1 MYSGETRQDEG
12 RGIGMSTPTRILKFL
27 TMFAVGG
34 TERQFVYLAKSLDR
48 SRFDI
53 RVGCLSREGEFL
65 KDIEAINIP
74 VSEYTIKSL
83 YSPRMLY
90 RQWDF
95 ARDLRHQG
103 IRLVHA
109 YGFYPNVFS
118 IPAARAAGC
127 ITIASV
133 RDTGVFTSQVKLK
146 TVTQKLACQL
156 ADCVV
161 ANSSAVRDWLISIGI
176 AENHIRVIPNGI
188 TLSGRPGR
196 PTAFPIRRE
205 LGIDET
211 APLVTVISRLNPAK
225 GVDYF
230 LKAIVTVAQ
239 QFPDARFLIVGG
251 SYFDPAYKPS
261 LEKLSAEL
269 GLQNRVAF
277 TGERNDVPA
286 ILQESNI
293 SVLPSLSEGFSN
305 SLLEAMAAGLP
316 VIATNVGGNPEIVRD
331 GETGFLVPARDPKAL
346 SEAIGR
352 ILRSPELGIRF
363 GQAGYER
370 VARNFSLA
378 STVRQTEELYTH
390 LLGERTAKHG
400 RPVCA

>member
-1 MYSGETRQDEG
+1 MP
-12 RGIGMSTPTRILKFL
+12 TPIRILKFL

-34 TERQFVYLAKSLDR
+34 TERQFVYLARSLDR
-48 SRFDI
+48 SQFDI
-53 RVGCLSREGEFL
+53 RVGCLSRKGEFL

-83 YSPRMLY
+83 YSPRMLS
-90 RQWDF
+90 RQWSF
-95 ARDLRHQG
+95 AKDLRREK

-146 TVTQKLACQL
+146 TVTQKIACQL
-156 ADCVV
+156 ADCVI
-161 ANSSAVRDWLISIGI
+161 ANSSAVRDWLVSLGV
-176 AENHIRVIPNGI
+176 AKDHIRVIPNGI
-188 TLSGRPGR
+188 SLSQSPGR
-196 PTAFPIRRE
+196 PATFPIRRE
-205 LGIDET
+205 MGIDESS
-211 APLVTVISRLNPAK
+211 PLVAVVSRLNPAK

-230 LKAIVTVAQ
+230 LRAAVTVAQ
-239 QFPDARFLIVGG
+239 KFPAARFLVVGS
-251 SYFDPAYKPS
+251 SYFDPSYKPS
-261 LEKLSAEL
+261 LEKLALDL

-277 TGERNDVPA
+277 MGERNDVPS
-286 ILQESNI
+286 ILQEATV

-316 VIATNVGGNPEIVRD
+316 VVATNVGGNPEIVQE
-331 GETGFLVPARDPKAL
+331 GKTGFLVPARDPNAL
-346 SEAIGR
+346 SEAMSRVIA
-352 ILRSPELGIRF
+352 SPELGIQL

-378 STVRQTEELYTH
+378 STVRQTEDLYND
-390 LLGERTAKHG
+390 LLGERAARHG

>member
-1 MYSGETRQDEG
+1 
-12 RGIGMSTPTRILKFL
+12 LKFL

-53 RVGCLSREGEFL
+53 SVGCLSRKGEFL

-83 YSPRMLY
+83 YSPRMLS
-90 RQWDF
+90 RQWNF
-95 ARDLRHQG
+95 ARDLRRNK

-118 IPAARAAGC
+118 VPAARAAGC

-161 ANSSAVRDWLISIGI
+161 ANSSAVRDWLVSIGLGKD
-176 AENHIRVIPNGI
+176 HIRVIPNGI
-188 TLSGRPGR
+188 ALSRFPSRPA
-196 PTAFPIRRE
+196 TFPIRRE
-205 LGIDET
+205 LGIDER
-211 APLVTVISRLNPAK
+211 APLVVVVSRLNPAK

-230 LKAIVTVAQ
+230 LKAVVTVAQ
-239 QFPDARFLIVGG
+239 QFPTARFLVVGS
-251 SYFDPAYKPS
+251 SYFDPSYKPS
-261 LEKLSAEL
+261 LEKLAMDL
-269 GLQNRVAF
+269 GLQNRVTF
-277 TGERNDVPA
+277 MGERNDVPA
-286 ILQESNI
+286 ILQEATV

-305 SLLEAMAAGLP
+305 ALLEAMAAGLP
-316 VIATNVGGNPEIVRD
+316 VIATNVGGNPEIVQD

-346 SEAIGR
+346 SDAMSR
-352 ILRSPELGIRF
+352 VLASPELGVHL

-370 VARNFSLA
+370 VSRNFSLA
-378 STVRQTEELYTH
+378 STVRQTEDLYND
-390 LLGERTAKHG
+390 LLGERTASHG